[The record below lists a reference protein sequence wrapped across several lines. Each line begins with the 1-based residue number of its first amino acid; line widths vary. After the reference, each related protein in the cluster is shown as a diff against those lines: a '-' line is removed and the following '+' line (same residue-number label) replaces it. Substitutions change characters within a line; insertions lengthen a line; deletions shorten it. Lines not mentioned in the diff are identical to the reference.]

1 MGGHRAGVLY
11 LGYVHLMGKSMDE
24 EAEVAAVEVVGPL
37 ATAFAMALNTTFQA
51 LISRNVIS
59 NSEAKALLE
68 TMADTVRQGHRG
80 EPSSAGVDF
89 VAHLIKASASTFHS
103 SPESLDG

>member
-1 MGGHRAGVLY
+1 
-11 LGYVHLMGKSMDE
+11 MDE
-24 EAEVAAVEVVGPL
+24 EAEVAAVEIVEPL
-37 ATAFAMALNTTFQA
+37 AAAFAMALNTTFQV
-51 LISRNVIS
+51 LVSRNVIS

-68 TMADTVRQGHRG
+68 AMADTLRQGHGG

-89 VAHLIKASASTFHS
+89 VAQLIKASATTFRS